1 LEFSSVVG
9 KEAERFV
16 LRQSSCFKYEI
27 ARDSE
32 GWTGEEK
39 ETQKSPTV
47 FVTNIIDKPKHL
59 KFGA

>member
-16 LRQSSCFKYEI
+16 LRQSPCFKYET

-32 GWTGEEK
+32 GWAGEEK
-39 ETQKSPTV
+39 ETQR
-47 FVTNIIDKPKHL
+47 I
-59 KFGA
+59 

>member
-9 KEAERFV
+9 KEAERFA
-16 LRQSSCFKYEI
+16 LRQSPCFKYEI

-39 ETQKSPTV
+39 ETQR
-47 FVTNIIDKPKHL
+47 N
-59 KFGA
+59 